1 MNNEINNSVSEGQ
14 TQVYLDGSI
23 DPQYGINTAAPHL
36 NAPPK
41 QLLDL
46 MAQFYKSGKSD
57 SQVLAILVGMGVE
70 QQLVLSGIAA
80 YKSAISMY
88 NENNQK
94 NHNKMNFT
102 LTELYENVK
111 KSIDTLTIMKA
122 DGSRIS
128 YSADTALN
136 ILEKSLGLF
145 PHKFYEELT
154 KLKMPSSDVNESLI
168 TEDLSTAFVILMSAA
183 AVGGATMGHI
193 AAVGGVDDFT
203 PIKNL
208 KAWWQER
215 KSDKALKSIINK
227 IKDDEDIVKFMKL
240 TPAEQRGKFRSLIA
254 TKLSDNELDYLN
266 KINRSH
272 FQKESVN
279 ENTGINYQSDKYAL
293 VKLGELRGGHS
304 NIPVFVGQT
313 MGVLVETNNDESVL
327 VEKSKRLLNELTN
340 AQNVISSTS
349 YKIIELTP
357 AKVNEISNFI
367 SYQKSSED
375 TSINEDLV
383 NPNLKYKIAKSL
395 HRDLT
400 QCDWL
405 NPVKE
410 LRTYIDNMYNNSKWS
425 FRISEAIENNQFVKG
440 PLAESLVND
449 LNNTLKGSA
458 NVKESF
464 SKIAT
469 KYPWSNDVKYIL
481 NEMAIE
487 DKQAVSNGAGT
498 ISAVIS
504 PVVENENGLNFFLHG
519 KTYAIQNGQ
528 IKESVVNDQRFFNV
542 LEGLN
547 MFKHIGN
554 SLVLFG
560 QDDKSMEYN
569 IAEGKLTLGSIN
581 LSDATPDK
589 IKESLLSTNFFGY
602 QYFQKADTVARFF
615 ESIDLLYE
623 MDNFTNVSSNQF
635 ASLYLTMIAVEE
647 GYWVNKVNHG
657 MKLNEMVFIQTA
669 TETVKT
675 IKEFINYDATLVLSD
690 KLIAE
695 GNREVKLTKE
705 RADLSEQIQFLEER
719 KLTINQAIN
728 KIGKSE
734 ELQEALNMLNA
745 EIAKCEKALQETYL
759 VSEKKTKK
767 QYLDAGFVDA
777 NVFKSTSGLAKGQNV
792 LVNAEE
798 YTSLGD
804 NDLLTIVD
812 PDTGNETIIKKGN
825 LKVEI

>member
-14 TQVYLDGSI
+14 TQVYLNGTI
-23 DPQYGINTAAPHL
+23 DQQYGVNTSSPHL
-36 NAPPK
+36 NTPPK

-46 MAQFYKSGKSD
+46 VAQFYKSGKSD
-57 SQVLAILVGMGVE
+57 SQVLAILVGMGIQ

-80 YKSAISMY
+80 YKSSISMY

-111 KSIDTLTIMKA
+111 KSIDALTVMKA

-136 ILEKSLGLF
+136 ILEKSLGMF
-145 PHKFYEELT
+145 PHNFYKEIASL
-154 KLKMPSSDVNESLI
+154 KLPNADVNE
-168 TEDLSTAFVILMSAA
+168 
-183 AVGGATMGHI
+183 G
-193 AAVGGVDDFT
+193 
-203 PIKNL
+203 
-208 KAWWQER
+208 
-215 KSDKALKSIINK
+215 
-227 IKDDEDIVKFMKL
+227 
-240 TPAEQRGKFRSLIA
+240 
-254 TKLSDNELDYLN
+254 
-266 KINRSH
+266 
-272 FQKESVN
+272 
-279 ENTGINYQSDKYAL
+279 TGINYQSDKYAL
-293 VKLGELRGGHS
+293 VKLGELKGGHS

-313 MGVLVETNNDESVL
+313 MGVLVETNNDESIL
-327 VEKSKRLLNELTN
+327 IEKSKKLLNELTG

-357 AKVNEISNFI
+357 DKINEISNFI
-367 SYQKSSED
+367 SYQKSSID

-395 HRDLT
+395 HRDLS

-425 FRISEAIENNQFVKG
+425 FKISEAIENNQFVKG
-440 PLAESLVND
+440 PLAESLIND
-449 LNNTLKGSA
+449 LNNTLKESS
-458 NVKESF
+458 NIKESF

-469 KYPWSNDVKYIL
+469 KHPWSSDVKYIL

-487 DKQAVSNGAGT
+487 DKQAVSNGAGEV
-498 ISAVIS
+498 SAVIS
-504 PVVENENGLNFFLHG
+504 PVIENENGLNFFLHG
-519 KTYAIQNGQ
+519 KTYAIQNNQ
-528 IKESVVNDQRFFNV
+528 IKESVVDDQRFFNV
-542 LEGLN
+542 LEGLS
-547 MFKHIGN
+547 MFKHIDK

-560 QDDKSMEYN
+560 QDGKSMEYN
-569 IAEGKLTLGSIN
+569 IAEGTLTLGNIN
-581 LSDATPDK
+581 LSDSMPNK

-602 QYFQKADTVARFF
+602 QHTQKADTVAKFF

-635 ASLYLTMIAVEE
+635 SSLHLTMIAVEE

-657 MKLNEMVFIQTA
+657 MKLNEMTFIQSA
-669 TETVKT
+669 TETIKAV
-675 IKEFINYDATLVLSD
+675 KEFINYDATLVLSD

-695 GNREVKLTKE
+695 GDMEVKLTKE
-705 RADLSEQIQFLEER
+705 RANISEKIQFLEER
-719 KLTINQAIN
+719 KLTLNQAIN
-728 KIGKSE
+728 KIGQSE
-734 ELQEALNMLNA
+734 ELQEALNLLNT
-745 EIAKCEKALQETYL
+745 EIAKCEKELQETYTI
-759 VSEKKTKK
+759 SEKKTKK
-767 QYLDAGFVDA
+767 QYLDSGYVDA
-777 NVFKSTSGLAKGQNV
+777 NIVKQTPDMPKGKSV

-798 YTSLGD
+798 YTTLGN
-804 NDLLTIVD
+804 NDLLTIID
-812 PDTGNETIIKKGN
+812 PDTGDESIIKKGN

>member
-14 TQVYLDGSI
+14 TQVYLNGGI
-23 DPQYGINTAAPHL
+23 DHQYGINTAAPHL
-36 NAPPK
+36 NTPPQ

-80 YKSAISMY
+80 YKSAISMH

-111 KSIDTLTIMKA
+111 KSIDTLTVMKA

-136 ILEKSLGLF
+136 ILEKSLGMF
-145 PHKFYEELT
+145 PHKFYEELA
-154 KLKMPSSDVNESLI
+154 KLKTTGTDVS
-168 TEDLSTAFVILMSAA
+168 
-183 AVGGATMGHI
+183 
-193 AAVGGVDDFT
+193 
-203 PIKNL
+203 
-208 KAWWQER
+208 
-215 KSDKALKSIINK
+215 
-227 IKDDEDIVKFMKL
+227 
-240 TPAEQRGKFRSLIA
+240 
-254 TKLSDNELDYLN
+254 
-266 KINRSH
+266 
-272 FQKESVN
+272 
-279 ENTGINYQSDKYAL
+279 ENIGINYQSDKYAL
-293 VKLGELRGGHS
+293 VKLGELKGGHS

-313 MGVLVETNNDESVL
+313 MGVLIETNNDESIL
-327 VEKSKRLLNELTN
+327 IEKSKRLLNELTN
-340 AQNVISSTS
+340 AQNVISATS

-405 NPVKE
+405 NPVRE
-410 LRTYIDNMYNNSKWS
+410 LRTYIDSMYNNSKWS
-425 FRISEAIENNQFVKG
+425 FKISEAIENNQFVKG

-449 LNNTLKGSA
+449 LNNTLKQSA
-458 NVKESF
+458 NIKESF

-487 DKQAVSNGAGT
+487 DKQAVSNGAGN

-504 PVVENENGLNFFLHG
+504 PVIENENGLNFFLHG

-528 IKESVVNDQRFFNV
+528 VKESVVTDQRFFNV
-542 LEGLN
+542 LEGLG

-560 QDDKSMEYN
+560 QDSKSMEYN
-569 IAEGKLTLGSIN
+569 IAEGKLTLGNIN

-602 QYFQKADTVARFF
+602 QHFQKADTVARFF

-623 MDNFTNVSSNQF
+623 MDNFTNVSSKQF

-657 MKLNEMVFIQTA
+657 MKLNEMVFIQSA
-669 TETVKT
+669 TETVKI

-695 GNREVKLTKE
+695 GNKEVELIRE
-705 RADLSEQIQFLEER
+705 RADISEQIQFLEER
-719 KLTINQAIN
+719 KLTLNQAIN

-734 ELQEALNMLNA
+734 ELQEALNMLNT

-767 QYLDAGFVDA
+767 QYLDSGFVDA
-777 NVFKSTSGLAKGQNV
+777 NVFKSTPGLAKGKMV
-792 LVNAEE
+792 MVNAEE

-804 NDLLTIVD
+804 NDLLTIID
-812 PDTGNETIIKKGN
+812 PDTGSETIVKKGN

>member
-111 KSIDTLTIMKA
+111 KSIDTLTVMKA

-145 PHKFYEELT
+145 PHKFYEELA
-154 KLKMPSSDVNESLI
+154 KLKMPSAD
-168 TEDLSTAFVILMSAA
+168 
-183 AVGGATMGHI
+183 
-193 AAVGGVDDFT
+193 
-203 PIKNL
+203 
-208 KAWWQER
+208 
-215 KSDKALKSIINK
+215 
-227 IKDDEDIVKFMKL
+227 
-240 TPAEQRGKFRSLIA
+240 
-254 TKLSDNELDYLN
+254 
-266 KINRSH
+266 
-272 FQKESVN
+272 VN

>member
-111 KSIDTLTIMKA
+111 KSIDTLTVMKA

-145 PHKFYEELT
+145 PHKFYEELA
-154 KLKMPSSDVNESLI
+154 KLKMPSAD
-168 TEDLSTAFVILMSAA
+168 
-183 AVGGATMGHI
+183 
-193 AAVGGVDDFT
+193 
-203 PIKNL
+203 
-208 KAWWQER
+208 
-215 KSDKALKSIINK
+215 
-227 IKDDEDIVKFMKL
+227 
-240 TPAEQRGKFRSLIA
+240 
-254 TKLSDNELDYLN
+254 
-266 KINRSH
+266 
-272 FQKESVN
+272 VN

-449 LNNTLKGSA
+449 LNNTLKESA

>member
-14 TQVYLDGSI
+14 TQVYLNGGI
-23 DPQYGINTAAPHL
+23 DHQYGINTAAPHL
-36 NAPPK
+36 NTPPQ

-80 YKSAISMY
+80 YKSAISMH

-111 KSIDTLTIMKA
+111 KSIDTLTVMKA

-136 ILEKSLGLF
+136 ILEKSLGMF
-145 PHKFYEELT
+145 PHKFYEELA
-154 KLKMPSSDVNESLI
+154 KLKTTGTDVS
-168 TEDLSTAFVILMSAA
+168 
-183 AVGGATMGHI
+183 
-193 AAVGGVDDFT
+193 
-203 PIKNL
+203 
-208 KAWWQER
+208 
-215 KSDKALKSIINK
+215 
-227 IKDDEDIVKFMKL
+227 
-240 TPAEQRGKFRSLIA
+240 
-254 TKLSDNELDYLN
+254 
-266 KINRSH
+266 
-272 FQKESVN
+272 
-279 ENTGINYQSDKYAL
+279 ENIGINYQSDKYAL
-293 VKLGELRGGHS
+293 VKLGELKGGHS

-313 MGVLVETNNDESVL
+313 MGVLVETNNDESIL
-327 VEKSKRLLNELTN
+327 IEKSKRLLNELTN
-340 AQNVISSTS
+340 AQNVISATS

-405 NPVKE
+405 NPVRE
-410 LRTYIDNMYNNSKWS
+410 LRTYIDSMYNNSKWS
-425 FRISEAIENNQFVKG
+425 FKISEAIENNQFVKG

-449 LNNTLKGSA
+449 LNNTLKQSA
-458 NVKESF
+458 NIKESF

-487 DKQAVSNGAGT
+487 DKQAVSNGAGN

-504 PVVENENGLNFFLHG
+504 PVIENENGLNFFLHG

-528 IKESVVNDQRFFNV
+528 VKESVVTDQRFFNV
-542 LEGLN
+542 LEGLG

-560 QDDKSMEYN
+560 QDGKSMEYN
-569 IAEGKLTLGSIN
+569 IAEGKLMLGNIN

-623 MDNFTNVSSNQF
+623 MDNFTNVSSKQF

-657 MKLNEMVFIQTA
+657 MKLNEMVFIQSA
-669 TETVKT
+669 TETVKI

-695 GNREVKLTKE
+695 GNKEVELIRE
-705 RADLSEQIQFLEER
+705 RADISEQIQFLEER
-719 KLTINQAIN
+719 KLTLNQAIN

-734 ELQEALNMLNA
+734 ELQEALNMLNT

-767 QYLDAGFVDA
+767 QYLDSGFVDA
-777 NVFKSTSGLAKGQNV
+777 NVFKSTPGLEKGKMV
-792 LVNAEE
+792 MVNAEE

-804 NDLLTIVD
+804 NDLLTIID
-812 PDTGNETIIKKGN
+812 PDTGNETIVKKGN

>member
-145 PHKFYEELT
+145 PHKFYEELA
-154 KLKMPSSDVNESLI
+154 KLRMPSSD
-168 TEDLSTAFVILMSAA
+168 
-183 AVGGATMGHI
+183 
-193 AAVGGVDDFT
+193 
-203 PIKNL
+203 
-208 KAWWQER
+208 
-215 KSDKALKSIINK
+215 
-227 IKDDEDIVKFMKL
+227 
-240 TPAEQRGKFRSLIA
+240 
-254 TKLSDNELDYLN
+254 
-266 KINRSH
+266 
-272 FQKESVN
+272 VN

-400 QCDWL
+400 QYDWL

-449 LNNTLKGSA
+449 LNNTLKESA